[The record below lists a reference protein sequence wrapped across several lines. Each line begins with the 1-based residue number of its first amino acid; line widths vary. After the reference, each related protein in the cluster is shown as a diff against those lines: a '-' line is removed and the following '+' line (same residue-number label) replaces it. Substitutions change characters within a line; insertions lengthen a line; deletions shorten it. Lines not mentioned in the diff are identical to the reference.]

1 MPDATLRE
9 ERLHEKKIK
18 PEDREPAARD
28 RDRILYCSAF
38 RRLAEVTQV
47 VAAETGHVFHNRLT
61 HSLQVAQV
69 GRRLAERLQNNF
81 SAEIASSAGL
91 NPNVVEAACLAHDLG
106 HPPFGHTA
114 EEELNRLTKDIGGFE
129 GNAQS
134 FRIVTKLAFRKKGIE
149 GLDLTRATLAGILKY
164 PWLRGENKKKEGKWG
179 AYGSETDDFYFA
191 RVMEPESLKRTIEA
205 ELMDWAD
212 DVTYAVHD
220 MEDFYRSGRIPLHS
234 LTSESDGRER
244 EYFFKNTFER
254 LSEKDSQASSRRSD
268 RENAFKGL
276 VEYFSMERPY
286 SGVESQRAA
295 LRNLSSVLIDRYITA
310 VKLEVVDGKSKVVID
325 QNYLDEILMLK
336 ELTWTYVI
344 QAPSLAS
351 QQHGQRKIIENLF
364 FEYCTAAIGDT
375 DNKVKKHPEIFPPYY
390 QERLQTASADED
402 RKRICV
408 DLIAGMTEKQ
418 AVATHLRLTGTA
430 LGSGLEE
437 YLS

>member
-1 MPDATLRE
+1 M
-9 ERLHEKKIK
+9 
-18 PEDREPAARD
+18 
-28 RDRILYCSAF
+28 
-38 RRLAEVTQV
+38 
-47 VAAETGHVFHNRLT
+47 AAETGHVFHNRLT

-69 GRRLAERLQNNF
+69 GRRLAERLQSKF
-81 SAEIASSAGL
+81 PGEIESSTGL
-91 NPNVVEAACLAHDLG
+91 DPDVVEAACLAHDLG

-114 EEELNRLTKDIGGFE
+114 EEELNRLTEAIGGFE

-134 FRIVTKLAFRKKGIE
+134 FRIVTKLAFRKKSVQ
-149 GLDLTRATLAGILKY
+149 GLDLTRATLAALLKY

-179 AYGSETDDFYFA
+179 AYGSETDDFDFA
-191 RVMEPESLKRTIEA
+191 RAIDPEHLKRTIEA

-220 MEDFYRSGRIPLHS
+220 MEDFYRSGRIPLHA

-244 EYFFKNTFER
+244 EYFFRNTFER
-254 LSEKDSQASSRRSD
+254 LLEKDSQASDRRSA
-268 RENAFKGL
+268 RENAFEGL
-276 VEYFSMERPY
+276 VEYFSMDRPY
-286 SGVESQRAA
+286 SGIESQRAA
-295 LRNLSSVLIDRYITA
+295 LRNLSGVLINRYITA
-310 VKLEVVDGKSKVVID
+310 VKLEVVNGKCRLLID

-351 QQHGQRKIIENLF
+351 QQHGQRKIIQNLF

-375 DNKVKKHPEIFPPYY
+375 DKKVKKHLEIFPPHY
-390 QERLQTASADED
+390 QERLQAASSDGEK
-402 RKRICV
+402 KRICV
-408 DLIAGMTEKQ
+408 DLIGGMTEKQ

>member
-1 MPDATLRE
+1 M
-9 ERLHEKKIK
+9 
-18 PEDREPAARD
+18 
-28 RDRILYCSAF
+28 LYCSAF

-69 GRRLAERLQNNF
+69 GRRLAERLQSKF
-81 SAEIASSAGL
+81 PDEIKSSTGL
-91 NPNVVEAACLAHDLG
+91 DPDVVEAACLAHDLG

-114 EEELNRLTKDIGGFE
+114 EEELDRLTKPIGGFE

-134 FRIVTKLAFRKKGIE
+134 FRIVTKLAFRKKSIH
-149 GLDLTRATLAGILKY
+149 GLDLTRATLAALLKY

-179 AYGSETDDFYFA
+179 AYRSETDDFNFA
-191 RVMEPESLKRTIEA
+191 RAIEPEPLKRTIEA

-220 MEDFYRSGRIPLHS
+220 VEDFYRSGRIPLHS

-254 LSEKDSQASSRRSD
+254 LTERDSQATARKSD
-268 RENAFKGL
+268 REGAFEGL
-276 VEYFSMERPY
+276 VEYFSMDRPY
-286 SGVESQRAA
+286 SGIESQRAA

-310 VKLEVVDGKSKVVID
+310 VKLEVVDGKCRLLID

-364 FEYCTAAIGDT
+364 SEYCTAAIGDT
-375 DNKVKKHPEIFPPYY
+375 AKKVKKHPEIFPPHY
-390 QERLQTASADED
+390 QERLHATSDDDEK
-402 RKRICV
+402 KRICV

-418 AVATHLRLTGTA
+418 TVATHLRLTGTA